1 MCKNTVVCNDHKFL
15 TIHTGYCSR
24 QLWMRNALLN
34 LINHQQDID
43 KIYLCVKDPYE
54 PIYQYLIKRHKRVG
68 LECFSDQ
75 RLPWNTQMMWMM
87 SQEVF
92 KSTNQE
98 EKKATNYSSD
108 IEFDYRNVRLY
119 RNVSVKPYSSLV
131 IDDTLSSK
139 NAYRF

>member
-1 MCKNTVVCNDHKFL
+1 
-15 TIHTGYCSR
+15 
-24 QLWMRNALLN
+24 
-34 LINHQQDID
+34 
-43 KIYLCVKDPYE
+43 
-54 PIYQYLIKRHKRVG
+54 
-68 LECFSDQ
+68 
-75 RLPWNTQMMWMM
+75 M

-119 RNVSVKPYSSLV
+119 RNVSVKPYSFLV

>member
-1 MCKNTVVCNDHKFL
+1 
-15 TIHTGYCSR
+15 
-24 QLWMRNALLN
+24 
-34 LINHQQDID
+34 
-43 KIYLCVKDPYE
+43 
-54 PIYQYLIKRHKRVG
+54 
-68 LECFSDQ
+68 
-75 RLPWNTQMMWMM
+75 M

-139 NAYRF
+139 NTYRF